1 MTASRLQHVISSS
14 IVLLVAAAV
23 TWISFTQEPAAA
35 FLFPRLISI
44 FFITLAVWNFL
55 RAAFGLSKVRSGLS
69 MNETLNF
76 LPGLIVALVFVF
88 FAAKQFGFYVTSSI
102 AFFAVYTIYDP
113 APLSS
118 AIAWA
123 KRIITT
129 ALFMAVMYGLFALLL
144 KVQTPRGMYL

>member
-14 IVLLVAAAV
+14 VVLLVAAAV

-44 FFITLAVWNFL
+44 FFIALAVWNFL
-55 RAAFGLSKVRSGLS
+55 RAAFGLSKVGSGLT

-129 ALFMAVMYGLFALLL
+129 ALFMAVIYGLFAFLL
-144 KVQTPRGMYL
+144 KVQTPRGMYF

>member
-1 MTASRLQHVISSS
+1 MAVT
-14 IVLLVAAAV
+14 V

-44 FFITLAVWNFL
+44 FFAALAVWNFL
-55 RAAFGLSKVRSGLS
+55 RAVLGFSRVGEGLSWR
-69 MNETLNF
+69 ETLNL
-76 LPGLIVALVFVF
+76 LPGLVIALAFVFV
-88 FAAKQFGFYVTSSI
+88 AAKQFGFYATSTV

-118 AIAWA
+118 AIGWI
-123 KRIITT
+123 KRITTT

-144 KVQTPRGMYL
+144 KVQTPRGLYF